1 MSESSLPPTPP
12 TTSSNGLL
20 LGGALVVALVA
31 GGAAFFALRG
41 NQETTEKAAPT
52 ATAVQS
58 PPPRSPAPPPPPP
71 PPPPPEEETAKTAS
85 TPSTSAPRA
94 NNGVAAPQ
102 ENKGPAGCSG
112 GCTGSADAGLR
123 DALRLRGASAKTCY
137 NKALLSNSTLQ
148 GKMTVAV
155 RVSPSGAA
163 CSATVASDSLG
174 DAAVSSC
181 ILQKF
186 RSGSYPKPK
195 GGCVDVQVPLN
206 FVPGSN

>member
-1 MSESSLPPTPP
+1 
-12 TTSSNGLL
+12 
-20 LGGALVVALVA
+20 
-31 GGAAFFALRG
+31 
-41 NQETTEKAAPT
+41 
-52 ATAVQS
+52 
-58 PPPRSPAPPPPPP
+58 
-71 PPPPPEEETAKTAS
+71 
-85 TPSTSAPRA
+85 
-94 NNGVAAPQ
+94 
-102 ENKGPAGCSG
+102 
-112 GCTGSADAGLR
+112 LR
-123 DALRLRGASAKTCY
+123 DALRLRGASAKGCY

-148 GKMTVAV
+148 GKLTVAV

-163 CSATVASDSLG
+163 CSASVAADSLG